1 MGSFLKAY
9 PQGFGDSLVEA
20 RGETYSSFNG
30 LVKEWEDLGDD
41 FNITR
46 EGRLDEMTEWFRLN
60 VGPFA

>member
-46 EGRLDEMTEWFRLN
+46 EGRLDEMTE
-60 VGPFA
+60 